1 MIKQQVILNNKLGL
15 HARPASVLVKTAEKF
30 SSEIKLIKGNKEA
43 NLKSILGVLWLK
55 IKDQEEIILQV
66 NGPDERIA
74 LEKIVD
80 LIENK
85 LRIISYDK
93 TTSNDSSNNYTNPDE
108 LVTMLGQGVRK
119 NLKGI

>member
-1 MIKQQVILNNKLGL
+1 MKKKQVTITNGTGL
-15 HARPASVLVKTAEKF
+15 HARPASL
-30 SSEIKLIKGNKEA
+30 LINNAVQFDAKMKMIYDGKEA

-55 IKDQEEIILQV
+55 IKDQEEIMLQV